1 MEKFNNEIVE
11 LIVDAFNDDKQM
23 VIDMLFYLYKTTTDD
38 AMKLS
43 IIDFMNEENI
53 CLCCGSEMIPYEYKE
68 YHQELGEYED
78 CTANLCPYC
87 DRGEMENLDGRS

>member
-43 IIDFMNEENI
+43 IIDFMNEENTCI
-53 CLCCGSEMIPYEYKE
+53 ECGSEMITYEYKE
-68 YHQELGEYED
+68 YHSEVDAYED
-78 CTANLCPYC
+78 MTVNLCPYC
-87 DRGEMENLDGRS
+87 DRGEMERLK